1 MHEEDFKTILLLIQ
15 LEIWN
20 PESSGLPFFSR
31 CHMGH
36 GLGYPGYPKNFETN
50 QDGSQ
55 WTWTAIGWVL
65 ATTFSATDL
74 GLDWIQITPQC
85 IWNRC

>member
-55 WTWTAIGWVL
+55 WTWTVFHGTRSDWL
-65 ATTFSATDL
+65 GFSNDFL
-74 GLDWIQITPQC
+74 SNGLRP
-85 IWNRC
+85 